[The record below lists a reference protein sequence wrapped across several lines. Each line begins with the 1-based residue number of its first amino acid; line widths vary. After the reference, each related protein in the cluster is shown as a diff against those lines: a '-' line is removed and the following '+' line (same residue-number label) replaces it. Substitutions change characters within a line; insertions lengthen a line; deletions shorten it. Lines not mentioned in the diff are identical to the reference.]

1 MKRYLQDRLMNM
13 IILKNLR
20 DRPLSNASHD
30 LSDLDANTVLPLKQ
44 EDWRESW
51 ASESGK
57 EACQD
62 Y

>member
-20 DRPLSNASHD
+20 NRPLSNARHD
-30 LSDLDANTVLPLKQ
+30 LSDWDANTVLRRKQ
-44 EDWRESW
+44 EDWSESW